1 VILNRLWLITSIF
14 ALSGNLSGQETLG
27 TQGVVDETVDLV
39 VSTVAESPEEELK
52 TEKVTVD
59 IIADEEFSESMHQYP
74 GLIEKIQTER
84 LAANNPYVLLPH
96 KPNYFMPLTYQTK
109 VNQDEQESFYNDL
122 STDEDSGYENAEFE
136 HYEFVFQ
143 LSVKYIVAENIL
155 GKFSTL
161 AVAYTNKSFWQS
173 YNKSVSAI
181 FRETNHEPE
190 IILGF
195 KPSWNW
201 VDHMTLAFNHQS
213 NGQIGNLS
221 RSWNRIIVS
230 GAKVWPDR
238 IVNLRAW
245 YRMPETS
252 KADPADPSDNDNP
265 DIDDYLGY
273 GDVFV
278 LRKLGD
284 HTLAATI
291 RNNLNPDENK
301 GSIELNWTFPLPGK
315 LKGFVQYF
323 NGYGESLIDYNQYQE
338 RIGVGIKIA
347 DWL

>member
-1 VILNRLWLITSIF
+1 MFKKLGIIAGICFFSAG
-14 ALSGNLSGQETLG
+14 ALAQ
-27 TQGVVDETVDLV
+27 DE
-39 VSTVAESPEEELK
+39 SQVAEPIEEIVK
-52 TEKVTVD
+52 TESKTFE

-96 KPNYFMPLTYQTK
+96 KPNYFMPFTYQSEI
-109 VNQDEQESFYNDL
+109 NQEEQDRFFDRGETAEESEYD
-122 STDEDSGYENAEFE
+122 NAGFE

-195 KPSWNW
+195 KPNVKWS
-201 VDHMTLAFNHQS
+201 DHMTLAFNHQS
-213 NGQIGNLS
+213 NGQVANLS
-221 RSWNRIIVS
+221 RSWNRIIMS
-230 GAKVWPDR
+230 TAKVWPNR
-238 IVNLRAW
+238 ILNVRAW

-252 KADPADPSDNDNP
+252 KADPGDPSDNDNP

-273 GDVFV
+273 GDVFY
-278 LRKLGD
+278 LRKFGE
-284 HTLAATI
+284 HSLAATV
-291 RNNLNPDENK
+291 RNNLNFDENK
-301 GSIELNWTFPLPGK
+301 GAIELDWTFPLPGK

-338 RIGVGIKIA
+338 RIGIGIKIA

>member
-1 VILNRLWLITSIF
+1 MDWKKLCFITSLLIF
-14 ALSGNLSGQETLG
+14 SSYVFSQEENAGKELAVKG
-27 TQGVVDETVDLV
+27 D
-39 VSTVAESPEEELK
+39 SAEESLK
-52 TEKVTVD
+52 TEKKTFD
-59 IIADEEFSESMHQYP
+59 IISDEEFSESMRQYP

-84 LAANNPYVLLPH
+84 LASSNPYVLLPH
-96 KPNYFMPLTYQTK
+96 KPNYFMPLSYQSQ
-109 VNQDEQESFYNDL
+109 VNQVEQENFYSRTL
-122 STDEDSGYENAEFE
+122 SEEDNSEYENAEFE

-161 AVAYTNKSFWQS
+161 SVAYTNKSFWQA

-195 KPSWNW
+195 KPDFDWS
-201 VDHMTLAFNHQS
+201 DHMTLSFNHQS
-213 NGQIGNLS
+213 NGQVGNLS
-221 RSWNRIIVS
+221 RSWNRIIMS
-230 GAKVWPDR
+230 TAKVWPNR
-238 IVNLRAW
+238 ILNVRAW

-252 KADPADPSDNDNP
+252 RADPADPSDNDNP
-265 DIDDYLGY
+265 DIDDYLGH
-273 GDVFV
+273 GDVFF
-278 LRKLGD
+278 LRKFGEHSLG
-284 HTLAATI
+284 ATV
-291 RNNLNPDENK
+291 RNNLNFDENR
-301 GSIELNWTFPLPGK
+301 GAIELDWTFPLPGN

-338 RIGVGIKIA
+338 RIGFGIKIS